1 MRVREG
7 QESEKA
13 KEMSYKNVNIEIKY
27 DSITICCSQ
36 TRNKCKAVM

>member
-13 KEMSYKNVNIEIKY
+13 KEMSYKNVNIEVNMI
-27 DSITICCSQ
+27 
-36 TRNKCKAVM
+36 VL